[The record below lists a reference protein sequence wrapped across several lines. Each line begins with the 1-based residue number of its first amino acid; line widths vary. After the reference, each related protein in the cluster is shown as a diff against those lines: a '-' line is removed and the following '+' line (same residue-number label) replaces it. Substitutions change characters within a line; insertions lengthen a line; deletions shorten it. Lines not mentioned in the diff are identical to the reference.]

1 MLLGR
6 NAKLIFLLQFHCSV
20 RRTGKEDVGWF
31 VFLERYIHRLDGVSL
46 GVAVIL
52 YFSLSLDNVALSI

>member
-1 MLLGR
+1 M
-6 NAKLIFLLQFHCSV
+6 
-20 RRTGKEDVGWF
+20 GWF